1 MKLNRRLIAVCC
13 FWTLCV
19 WTLSGFAADKWYQIE
34 ILVFKQ
40 TSNTKTKERLPEGSI
55 LPSAAS
61 GIPVNATGDTSLTR
75 GGSVAFRTLGE
86 SFFTLRQ
93 QYQKLLSAPRY
104 SPILHLAWRQPIK
117 YRKSGY
123 KVWIQGGRLLPSTAS
138 NSNDPELNSSA
149 RQSNYEIFGLLRFNR
164 ARYLHVYTDLVY
176 RTPANDGKSEFAHYR
191 IKDHRRM
198 SSRQIHY
205 LDHPMFGMLIYIKP
219 I

>member
-1 MKLNRRLIAVCC
+1 MKLNRWLIAVCW
-13 FWTLCV
+13 FWTLG
-19 WTLSGFAADKWYQIE
+19 SFAADKWYQIE

-40 TSNTKTKERLPEGSI
+40 TSSTKTKERLPEGSI
-55 LPSAAS
+55 LPNAAS
-61 GIPVNATGDTSLTR
+61 GIPIDATGDTSLTR
-75 GGSVAFRTLGE
+75 GGSVAFRRLGE
-86 SFFTLRQ
+86 SAYTLRQ
-93 QYQKLLSAPRY
+93 QHQKLVAAPKY

-117 YRKSGY
+117 FRKSGY
-123 KVWIQGGRLLPSTAS
+123 KVWIQGGRLLTSNVS

-149 RQSNYEIFGLLRFNR
+149 RQSNYEVFGHLTFTR

-176 RTPANDGKSEFAHYR
+176 RTPSHDGKSEYAHYR
-191 IKDHRRM
+191 LKDHRRM